1 MRDFIQELK
10 GLNHL
15 FTFDASTVDQTSDEW
30 HILRMACFTAS
41 NAKHLLSTKRGTKTT
56 NYGTD
61 YTISPPS
68 TQGRKT
74 YMSELAAKVG
84 APCIPED
91 IRAKPLAWGRDNE
104 PLARDAYEGLT
115 FSTVSEV
122 PFIYKGKSMRA
133 GSSPDGIV
141 LPQKGNPRGLELK
154 SPWSDSVF
162 IQFATQDKLKH
173 EERHQCQFNMWCSDL
188 DVWDCAKFDPRMV
201 NCKKLH
207 MIEVERCPI
216 AMELFDEAM
225 ELFNAEMD
233 LMLDKLGMKF
243 GQQWEYFLNKE

>member
-10 GLNHL
+10 DLSHL
-15 FTFDASTVDQTSDEW
+15 FPFDPSTVEQTTDDW
-30 HILRMACFTAS
+30 HILRMGCFTAS

-61 YTISPPS
+61 YTIAPPS

-74 YMSELAAKVG
+74 YMSDLVAKIG

-91 IRAKPLAWGRDNE
+91 ILAKPLEWGRENE
-104 PLARDAYEGLT
+104 PLARDAYEALT
-115 FSTVSEV
+115 FNTVSEL
-122 PFIYKGKSMRA
+122 PFVYKDKTMRY
-133 GSSPDGIV
+133 GSSPDGIGM
-141 LPQKGNPRGLELK
+141 PAKGKPRGLELK

-207 MIEVERCPI
+207 MIEVERDPI

-225 ELFNAEMD
+225 ELFSAEMD
-233 LMLDKLGMKF
+233 VMLDKLGMEF
-243 GQQWEYFLNKE
+243 GQQWEYFLKQ

>member
-10 GLNHL
+10 DVSHL
-15 FTFDASTVDQTSDEW
+15 FTFDPCLVEQTSDEW
-30 HILRMACFTAS
+30 HILRMGCFTAS

-61 YTISPPS
+61 YTIAPPS
-68 TQGRKT
+68 TIGRKT
-74 YMSELAAKVG
+74 YMSDLVAKVG

-104 PLARDAYEGLT
+104 PFARDAYEALT
-115 FSTVSEV
+115 FDAVSEI
-122 PFIYKGKSMRA
+122 PFIYRDKSMRA
-133 GSSPDGIV
+133 GSSPDGIT
-141 LPQKGNPRGLELK
+141 LKGNGLELK

-188 DVWDCAKFDPRMV
+188 DMWHVAKFDPRMV

-207 MIEVERCPI
+207 MIEIERDDI

-225 ELFNAEMD
+225 EIFTNEMD

-243 GQQWEYFLNKE
+243 CQQWEYFLKS

>member
-10 GLNHL
+10 DLSHL
-15 FTFDASTVDQTSDEW
+15 FPFDPSTVEQTSDDW
-30 HILRMACFTAS
+30 HVMRMAVFTGS

-61 YTISPPS
+61 YTIAPAS

-74 YMSELAAKVG
+74 YMSDLVAKVG

-91 IRAKPLAWGRDNE
+91 INAKPLMWGRDNE
-104 PLARDAYEGLT
+104 PKAREAYEALT
-115 FSTVSEV
+115 FDVVGEL
-122 PFIYKGKSMRA
+122 PFIYRDKSMRA
-133 GSSPDGIV
+133 GSSPDGV
-141 LPQKGNPRGLELK
+141 TSSGNGLELK

-173 EERHQCQFNMWCSDL
+173 EERHQCQFNMFCSGL
-188 DVWDCAKFDPRMV
+188 DMWHVAKFDPRMV

-207 MIEVERCPI
+207 MIEIERDQI
-216 AMELFDEAM
+216 AMELFEEAM
-225 ELFNAEMD
+225 ETFNIEMD
-233 LMLDKLGMKF
+233 TILDKLGMKF
-243 GQQWEYFLNKE
+243 GQQWEYFLKQ